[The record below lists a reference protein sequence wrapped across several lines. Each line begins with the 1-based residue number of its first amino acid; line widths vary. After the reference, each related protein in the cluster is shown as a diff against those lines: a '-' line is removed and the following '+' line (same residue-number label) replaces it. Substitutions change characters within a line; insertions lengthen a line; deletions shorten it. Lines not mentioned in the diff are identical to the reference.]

1 MVRVS
6 ALQDESVILT
16 ISGCLCKTSE
26 VVSNKKSGI
35 LKKTPLFFKQ
45 AQKLFKKIITR
56 FIHQSWR
63 EIKHVYAVTV
73 RLWRL
78 QNLKNDVLRLEFLDS
93 FHALC
98 LQSRQ
103 YRVRLPE

>member
-35 LKKTPLFFKQ
+35 LKTPLFKQ
-45 AQKLFKKIITR
+45 AQKSFKKIITR